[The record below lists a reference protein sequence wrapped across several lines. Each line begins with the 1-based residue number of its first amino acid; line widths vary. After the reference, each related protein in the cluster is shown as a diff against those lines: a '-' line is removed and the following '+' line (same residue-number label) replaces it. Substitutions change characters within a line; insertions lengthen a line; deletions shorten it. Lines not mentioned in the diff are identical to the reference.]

1 MKPTSGRQCDMRA
14 GTAGFRSDM
23 QNAAPLGVALAF
35 IANVAIFLTI
45 VPPQAKGDE
54 VLSPAAQR
62 GLVIVRTNC
71 SRCHAIGKVG
81 DSSLP
86 IAPPF
91 RTLHQRYPVEDLQE
105 PLAEGIVTGH
115 PTMPEFR
122 FDPGQVGDI
131 IAYLKSLER

>member
-1 MKPTSGRQCDMRA
+1 MSG
-14 GTAGFRSDM
+14 GTAGCRGGLQSVVQLCISF
-23 QNAAPLGVALAF
+23 AF
-35 IANVAIFLTI
+35 ITNAIAISLALM
-45 VPPQAKGDE
+45 PSQAKGDE

-62 GLVIVRTNC
+62 GSVIVRANC
-71 SRCHAIGKVG
+71 SRCHAVGKLG
-81 DSSLP
+81 DSPLP

-91 RTLHQRYPVEDLQE
+91 RTLHERYPVDDLQE

-131 IAYLKSLER
+131 IAYLKSLEH